1 MGLSCLITQQRV
13 KTHINLGDDHEG
25 DPHVL
30 GVLSFLTAFLMVHAF
45 DKFSIYIYS
54 GVLSRRLTFILLKFW
69 FDFDLTSFTFRTI
82 SFDIFK
88 WQVDVNL
95 VSSAGDEAA
104 TWLRPTGEG
113 ISSDYHHF
121 YANYDDSYGTR
132 QPWKSVGGQLITN
145 IPWVIRAW
153 GSVEEAVGVEIVA
166 PFIVRVVQTI

>member
-30 GVLSFLTAFLMVHAF
+30 GVLSFLAAFLMVH
-45 DKFSIYIYS
+45 DGKFSIYIYS

-82 SFDIFK
+82 SIDIFK

>member
-1 MGLSCLITQQRV
+1 MHYFWINGIILFNKTTKGLKDNLL
-13 KTHINLGDDHEG
+13 THINLGDDHEG

-30 GVLSFLTAFLMVHAF
+30 GVLSFLTAFLMIHDFDWILILIYILMVHD
-45 DKFSIYIYS
+45 DKFRIYIYS
-54 GVLSRRLTFILLKFW
+54 GSLSRCVAFILLKLW
-69 FDFDLTSFTFRTI
+69 LDFDLSSFESRTI

-132 QPWKSVGGQLITN
+132 QPWK
-145 IPWVIRAW
+145 
-153 GSVEEAVGVEIVA
+153 
-166 PFIVRVVQTI
+166 